1 MAAATR
7 LGAAVRSGLG
17 TFGCLALTLAA
28 APASAEQ
35 YYLIIG
41 GLGGEPKYQE
51 AFDEQTA
58 ALAAAAKR
66 TAGEARVTV
75 LTGEGATR
83 EALEESI
90 TALNGK
96 IKAAD
101 TLAVFLVGHGSFD
114 GEAYKLNVP
123 GPDVTGDDLAKWL
136 AGVPARSQ
144 LIMNATSASGAVL
157 EGLAADGRTV
167 ITATRSGFER
177 NATRF
182 AEHWA
187 SALSSDAADVNKNGV
202 ITAQEA
208 FDYASRSVADSFEG
222 EGLLATEHPQ
232 LQGDGAARFNVAR
245 LQAQAPARNPQVA
258 TLRTELE
265 RVEGE
270 IETLRTRREQMT
282 ADAYLSELQTLLVE
296 LATVQRQIDAAES
309 Q

>member
-1 MAAATR
+1 
-7 LGAAVRSGLG
+7 VLG
-17 TFGCLALTLAA
+17 TCGCLALTLAA
-28 APASAEQ
+28 AAPAFAEQ

-41 GLGGEPKYQE
+41 GLGGELKYQE
-51 AFDEQTA
+51 TFDEQTA

-66 TAGEARVTV
+66 TAGEAHVTV

-83 EALEESI
+83 EALEKSI
-90 TALNGK
+90 TAMNGK

-187 SALSSDAADVNKNGV
+187 AALSSDAADVNKNGV

>member
-1 MAAATR
+1 
-7 LGAAVRSGLG
+7 VRSVLG

-187 SALSSDAADVNKNGV
+187 AALSSDAADVNKNGV